1 MTIIYVTKNL
11 TYKKIKLRNH
21 NQRLVIFI
29 SSKRRSFEKIRENA
43 KSKVVHISFVFLPFD
58 VN

>member
-11 TYKKIKLRNH
+11 TYKKLRNR

-43 KSKVVHISFVFLPFD
+43 KSKVVHISFVFLQFD